1 MTMIASP
8 SRREFLV
15 NLKALGGLV
24 LVASVSDLVKAEE
37 KYGADG
43 MPHGWSDNPLIF
55 VAIDGDGTVTIVVH
69 RSEMGQGVRTG
80 MPLIVADELEADWS
94 RVRVTQAPADE
105 GSTAIRIRMDP
116 GAHAIFR
123 AHAPCVA
130 ARTMLEQAAA
140 HVWNVPVAQSARR
153 QPRSHPRGKRTKAGL
168 RRWRNA
174 PRNCRCLRAIPCL
187 KSPAQFLYIGKET
200 PLA

>member
-8 SRREFLV
+8 SRREFLA

-55 VAIDGDGTVTIVVH
+55 VAIGGDGTVTIAVH
-69 RSEMGQGVRTG
+69 RSEMGQGVCTG

-94 RVRVTQAPADE
+94 PVPLPQAPADE
-105 GSTAIRIRMDP
+105 
-116 GAHAIFR
+116 
-123 AHAPCVA
+123 
-130 ARTMLEQAAA
+130 
-140 HVWNVPVAQSARR
+140 
-153 QPRSHPRGKRTKAGL
+153 
-168 RRWRNA
+168 
-174 PRNCRCLRAIPCL
+174 
-187 KSPAQFLYIGKET
+187 
-200 PLA
+200 